1 MASRQRAMLKK
12 LLPMIK
18 VQSLT
23 DEAKEALRR
32 NLPNNKCIMGRA
44 KRGIFAGRHIQFGN
58 QISED
63 GGNKTRRTWKP
74 NVQNKRLFSL
84 ILDRFIRIKVTTHAI
99 RCIDKAGGID
109 EYLLKTPSKK
119 LDNELSLLWKAKI
132 EQKYKELKI
141 KEVDFFSPED
151 EKKLEEAFEKFE
163 IAKEESRALQQ
174 AKAEIHNDAKGSDPH
189 AKLEGKMEQNQ
200 GIRLR

>member
-1 MASRQRAMLKK
+1 MLKK

-18 VQSLT
+18 GQSMS

-32 NLPNNKCIMGRA
+32 SLPNHKCIMGRA

-63 GGNKTRRTWKP
+63 GGNKTKRTWKP

-84 ILDRFIRIKVTTHAI
+84 ILDQFIRVKVTTHAI

-109 EYLLKTPSKK
+109 EYLLKTPTRK

-132 EQKYKELKI
+132 EQKYKELRN
-141 KEVDFFSPED
+141 KEVGFFAPKE
-151 EKKLEEAFEKFE
+151 EKELEAAFENLE
-163 IAKEESRALQQ
+163 IAKEEWRARR
-174 AKAEIHNDAKGSDPH
+174 KAGAGIHGGAKGGNQQ
-189 AKLEGKMEQNQ
+189 AKLEGK
-200 GIRLR
+200 L

>member
-12 LLPMIK
+12 LLPLMK
-18 VQSLT
+18 GQPMS
-23 DEAKEALRR
+23 DEAKEALRKK
-32 NLPNNKCIMGRA
+32 LPNNNCIMGRA
-44 KRGIFAGRHIQFGN
+44 KRGIYAGRHIQFGN

-84 ILDRFIRIKVTTHAI
+84 ILDRFIRVKVTTHAI

-109 EYLLKTPSKK
+109 EYLLKTPTRK

-132 EQKYKELKI
+132 EQKYRELGNM
-141 KEVDFFSPED
+141 EVGFFQPE
-151 EKKLEEAFEKFE
+151 EENKLVEAFEKLD
-163 IAKEESRALQQ
+163 IAKKEWKARGKAKTVNQ
-174 AKAEIHNDAKGSDPH
+174 ASLPDSVTNI
-189 AKLEGKMEQNQ
+189 
-200 GIRLR
+200 